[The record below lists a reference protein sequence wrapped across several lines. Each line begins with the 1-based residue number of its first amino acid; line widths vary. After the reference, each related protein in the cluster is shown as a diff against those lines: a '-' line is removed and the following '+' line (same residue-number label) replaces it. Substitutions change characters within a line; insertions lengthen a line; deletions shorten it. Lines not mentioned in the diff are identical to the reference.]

1 LSGKRLDAKYRVNFF
16 NRVIL
21 AALSS
26 AASMRSQSQL
36 ASANADRT
44 IFKASC
50 HLAKDAAERAFLAFT
65 RISMT
70 LVITQMT
77 KADFN
82 RFLDVAEFVDF
93 GLQIG
98 KDQDWRPYTNWVAEN
113 ERRGTWDVIQGG
125 LPGLERT
132 GRPAPPS
139 APKPA
144 KNP

>member
-1 LSGKRLDAKYRVNFF
+1 
-16 NRVIL
+16 
-21 AALSS
+21 
-26 AASMRSQSQL
+26 
-36 ASANADRT
+36 
-44 IFKASC
+44 
-50 HLAKDAAERAFLAFT
+50 
-65 RISMT
+65 
-70 LVITQMT
+70 MT

-82 RFLDVAEFVDF
+82 RFSDVAEFVDF

-125 LPGLERT
+125 LPGLERV

-144 KNP
+144 KKP